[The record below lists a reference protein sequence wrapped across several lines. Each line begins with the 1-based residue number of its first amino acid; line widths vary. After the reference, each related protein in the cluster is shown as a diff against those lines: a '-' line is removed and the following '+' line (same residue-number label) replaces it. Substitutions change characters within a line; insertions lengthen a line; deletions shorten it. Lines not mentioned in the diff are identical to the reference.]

1 MPETV
6 DVRAHRSSSS
16 LIVATVRSSSSLS
29 TRFFTERACFSLSC
43 SRPQAATR
51 LLPMASR
58 SISFYSA
65 ARRTCAAVS
74 ASAIRIGHRSAGAV
88 RSAIPGDIQQYPAI
102 PSNTQ
107 PGSTVSFASG
117 GPLFRT
123 AIVAFVALTTTSA
136 EQVGT
141 SRHDVGSRSI
151 QRMHSTKSG
160 SWIALLTCYIETAR
174 GWSPVEANF
183 APAMHA
189 NPAPSVAINSQGLA
203 ISDSPANR

>member
-1 MPETV
+1 MLFVVMLTAPGGDAFAADGEPVNFLLFGGT
-6 DVRAHRSSSS
+6 AHLRRRVG
-16 LIVATVRSSSSLS
+16 IGDPN
-29 TRFFTERACFSLSC
+29 
-43 SRPQAATR
+43 RPQVSWRRAFGNTR
-51 LLPMASR
+51 
-58 SISFYSA
+58 
-65 ARRTCAAVS
+65 
-74 ASAIRIGHRSAGAV
+74 
-88 RSAIPGDIQQYPAI
+88 QYPAI

-107 PGSTVSFASG
+107 PGSTLSFASG

-141 SRHDVGSRSI
+141 GRHDVGSRSI

-160 SWIALLTCYIETAR
+160 SSIALLTCYIDTAR
-174 GWSPVEANF
+174 GYSPVEANF